1 MKEKNNMALLQTKT
15 SSVKND
21 FTGYF
26 EAGIIK
32 VEDRSDQYDWADVW
46 IDVHFNL
53 KGSQYPQVHSI
64 KGSFD
69 KEADGTVKVN
79 KMVRQFN
86 YFKDAIGYEGGINTM
101 GTWEDEE
108 GGVIDNIETSLN
120 NHINNMNGSD
130 NPMLEPPFD
139 FYIYLYK
146 EAPKKAGAKVY
157 KRVLGKICSN
167 DAKGKAEL
175 TSYVT
180 YMQQKQYIKEA
191 SDEDVANTTTSTT
204 TSASGDDLPF

>member
-1 MKEKNNMALLQTKT
+1 MALLQTKT

-32 VEDRSDQYDWADVW
+32 VESREGQYDWADVW

-69 KEADGTVKVN
+69 KESDGTISIN

-86 YFKDAIGYEGGINTM
+86 YFKDAIGFTGGINTD
-101 GTWEDEE
+101 GEWEDE
-108 GGVIDNIETSLN
+108 GGEIIKDIESELN
-120 NHINNMNGSD
+120 KHINNMNGTD

-146 EAPKKAGAKVY
+146 EAPKKPGGKIY

-180 YMQQKQYIKEA
+180 YMQQKAYLKEA
-191 SDEDVANTTTSTT
+191 SDEDVANNTSTT
-204 TSASGDDLPF
+204 GTASGDELPF